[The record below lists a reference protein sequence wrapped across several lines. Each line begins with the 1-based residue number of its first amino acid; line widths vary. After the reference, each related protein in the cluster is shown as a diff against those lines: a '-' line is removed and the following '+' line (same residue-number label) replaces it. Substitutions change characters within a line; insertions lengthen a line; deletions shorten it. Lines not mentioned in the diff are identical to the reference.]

1 MTTTYLEAK
10 YINSRS
16 QNRNEEQA
24 HEHIRKKD
32 GDLAKL
38 KQIDFSSIHL
48 FKFVIIKEIKKVLKL
63 LLWLLV
69 VVVVC
74 HDQVRLQV
82 SQGFRCRDS

>member
-63 LLWLLV
+63 LLWLLRQDYQKNIELFHV
-69 VVVVC
+69 KKL
-74 HDQVRLQV
+74 HY
-82 SQGFRCRDS
+82 